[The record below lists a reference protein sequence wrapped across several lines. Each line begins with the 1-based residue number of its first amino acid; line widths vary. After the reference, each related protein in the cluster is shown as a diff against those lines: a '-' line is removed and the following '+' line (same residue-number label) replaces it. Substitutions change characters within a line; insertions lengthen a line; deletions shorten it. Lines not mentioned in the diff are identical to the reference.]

1 MIEVSAGVEKGRGL
15 MKEKVR
21 IGVAV
26 LITAV
31 LFALYMS
38 VLNYFEEPVWKP
50 LLVFALLLGLFAA
63 ACIYL
68 PCRLPAGGVK
78 WLEQVKGLYHR
89 AEEAVDSYFTDRGF
103 FLQLWFLLF
112 LVYLPAWI
120 SLFPGTFGYDAP
132 IQIAEYFGDAGT
144 SLASH
149 HPLAHTFLMG
159 WLFSLGEMLFHSYTA
174 GFVLYMAL
182 QVLAV
187 TGSLSYS
194 LLVCRRCRVPLIWI
208 MLGALWAALNPFLWV
223 LTFTSTKDILFGAF
237 LLCFSAA
244 LWEAAECV
252 RMNRGHLI
260 KLVVFGILVCLFRNQ
275 GIYILFALV
284 PVCLL
289 LRLKKRGLWVCLLV
303 VCLVSQAFFSLSS
316 HVLQIP
322 EGDKR
327 EMLCVPMQQMARV
340 CSAWASAGG
349 VGDNL
354 TQEQYEIV
362 TELIPPEG
370 MEVYIADAAD
380 QVKSHFRTEALAE
393 DFGKYFS
400 NYVEIGRR
408 NPREYLLAWVDLIR
422 PYWDMTSNEYKGLAF
437 SYTFSDRNRWGIQR
451 SEHRGIFERFFQ
463 FLYSVFQAPRYNV
476 LWRPETCLW
485 LLAALP
491 GLALAR
497 RKKGLFLGVVPL
509 GLYFGTAIL
518 GPVALLRYLYPLT
531 LATPLLFGMV
541 FQRKEAS

>member
-1 MIEVSAGVEKGRGL
+1 M
-15 MKEKVR
+15 
-21 IGVAV
+21 
-26 LITAV
+26 
-31 LFALYMS
+31 
-38 VLNYFEEPVWKP
+38 
-50 LLVFALLLGLFAA
+50 
-63 ACIYL
+63 
-68 PCRLPAGGVK
+68 
-78 WLEQVKGLYHR
+78 
-89 AEEAVDSYFTDRGF
+89 
-103 FLQLWFLLF
+103 
-112 LVYLPAWI
+112 
-120 SLFPGTFGYDAP
+120 
-132 IQIAEYFGDAGT
+132 
-144 SLASH
+144 
-149 HPLAHTFLMG
+149 
-159 WLFSLGEMLFHSYTA
+159 
-174 GFVLYMAL
+174 
-182 QVLAV
+182 
-187 TGSLSYS
+187 
-194 LLVCRRCRVPLIWI
+194 
-208 MLGALWAALNPFLWV
+208 
-223 LTFTSTKDILFGAF
+223 
-237 LLCFSAA
+237 
-244 LWEAAECV
+244 
-252 RMNRGHLI
+252 
-260 KLVVFGILVCLFRNQ
+260 CLFRNQ

-509 GLYFGTAIL
+509 GL
-518 GPVALLRYLYPLT
+518 
-531 LATPLLFGMV
+531 
-541 FQRKEAS
+541 